1 MRTSGAIS
9 KRLGFGTV
17 RGKIETRMSDGQ
29 LRGWLD
35 ALAGVGG
42 AVSAIEVAARARRG
56 GAVPPRGGVSG
67 RRRAAR
73 AGARF
78 DAASLTKPWIA
89 SLALALDRDG
99 RARARDGARGA
110 RIRPA
115 TRSSPAGRSRIC
127 LRHRSGLP
135 AWMPLALRLGRRIA
149 EPEAL
154 EELLTRGEPAGAR
167 AVRPAP
173 TAISATCSGGSRR
186 SAGPATRSPTSS
198 TASSRRH
205 SGCRRSGRSRA
216 IRRAR
221 VECQLDN
228 GREVQLAGEQGFE
241 MRRQALRLVGRPQDG
256 NARALGR
263 LVGHAGLFTTVDE
276 QLALAREWLAP
287 GAALGPGR
295 VAKALAGGTGWALGW
310 TRASHDGSSGPA
322 FSAAAFGH
330 AGFTGGSLWIDP
342 ERELVVAVLA
352 HRLDSATD
360 FNPYRRELHRLAVE
374 AFGMRLS
381 RRGRCRR

>member
-1 MRTSGAIS
+1 MR
-9 KRLGFGTV
+9 
-17 RGKIETRMSDGQ
+17 DGQ

-42 AVSAIEVAARARRG
+42 AVSAIEVALVRAGEERFRHAAGYRVG
-56 GAVPPRGGVSG
+56 GERLVP
-67 RRRAAR
+67 
-73 AGARF
+73 GARF
-78 DAASLTKPWIA
+78 DAASLTKPWMA
-89 SLALALDRDG
+89 SLALALDR
-99 RARARDGARGA
+99 RGELA
-110 RIRPA
+110 LDTALGELVPA
-115 TRSSPAGRSRIC
+115 CHPALAPKTLEDL

-135 AWMPLALRLGRRIA
+135 AWVPLALRLGRRIA

-154 EELLTRGEPAGAR
+154 EELLTRGEPAGAGAVAGTYSDLGYLLWGLLAERRTGNPLADLVDRELAAPLGLPPVGALASDPPR
-167 AVRPAP
+167 A
-173 TAISATCSGGSRR
+173 
-186 SAGPATRSPTSS
+186 
-198 TASSRRH
+198 
-205 SGCRRSGRSRA
+205 
-216 IRRAR
+216 

-295 VAKALAGGTGWALGW
+295 VAKALAGGTGCALGW
-310 TRASHDGSSGPA
+310 TRASRDGSSGPA

-330 AGFTGGSLWIDP
+330 TGFTGGSLWIDP
-342 ERELVVAVLA
+342 ERDLVVAVLA

-374 AFGMRLS
+374 AFA
-381 RRGRCRR
+381 